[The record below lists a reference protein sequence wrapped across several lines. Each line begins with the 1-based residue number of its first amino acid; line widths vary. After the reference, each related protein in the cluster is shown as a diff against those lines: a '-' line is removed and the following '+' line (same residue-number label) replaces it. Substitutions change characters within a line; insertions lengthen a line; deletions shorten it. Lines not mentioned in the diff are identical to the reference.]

1 MMKSNK
7 LLNERQVKRL
17 LGRKDIRG
25 LTPDV
30 VRRDKNGRVEL
41 FYHVAEVKRHKAKAA
56 NASVRL

>member
-1 MMKSNK
+1 MVKSNK

-30 VRRDKNGRVEL
+30 VRKRMGR
-41 FYHVAEVKRHKAKAA
+41 
-56 NASVRL
+56 